1 MKKNLLV
8 LFALI
13 FLTGTSCKEKIDIEK
28 EKEAI
33 KAVFEQEKD
42 GFFRQ
47 NFATMAET
55 WSQEPSSV
63 KIYMSAEGQTK
74 FEGWDA
80 ISKQDRQN
88 VADTTWDRKS
98 VNLTFRNF
106 QINLLDDE
114 AAWVMCEALWEGTYQ
129 GNPMNM
135 VQTRINILEKTG
147 GKWKFT
153 LMAIYNQPQENKITN

>member
-1 MKKNLLV
+1 MKKYLLV

-33 KAVFEQEKD
+33 KAVFEQEKA
-42 GFFRQ
+42 GFFSQ

-55 WSQEPSSV
+55 WIQEPSSV
-63 KIYMSAEGQTK
+63 KVYMYPEGQRK
-74 FEGWDA
+74 YEGWDA
-80 ISKQDRQN
+80 ISQQDQKN

-106 QINLLDDE
+106 QINLLEDE
-114 AAWVMCEALWEGTYQ
+114 AAWVMCEALWEGVYQ
-129 GNPMNM
+129 GNPMNI
-135 VQTRINILEKTG
+135 VQTRINILKKND
-147 GKWKFT
+147 GKWKYA
-153 LMAIYNQPQENKITN
+153 LMAIYNQPQENKQ

>member
-1 MKKNLLV
+1 
-8 LFALI
+8 
-13 FLTGTSCKEKIDIEK
+13 
-28 EKEAI
+28 
-33 KAVFEQEKD
+33 
-42 GFFRQ
+42 
-47 NFATMAET
+47 MAET
-55 WSQEPSSV
+55 WLQEPSSV
-63 KIYMSAEGQTK
+63 KIYMYPEGQIK

-80 ISKQDRQN
+80 ISQQDQKN
-88 VADTTWDRKS
+88 VADTTWGRKL

-153 LMAIYNQPQENKITN
+153 LMAIYNQPQENKP

>member
-1 MKKNLLV
+1 MKKYLLV

-33 KAVFEQEKD
+33 KAVFEQEKA
-42 GFFRQ
+42 GFFSQ
-47 NFATMAET
+47 NFAAMAET
-55 WSQEPSSV
+55 WVQEPSSV
-63 KIYMSAEGQTK
+63 KVYMYPEGQRK

-80 ISKQDRQN
+80 ISQQDQKN

-114 AAWVMCEALWEGTYQ
+114 AAWVMCEALWEGVYQ
-129 GNPMNM
+129 GNPMSM
-135 VQTRINILEKTG
+135 VQTRINILEKID
-147 GKWKFT
+147 GKWKYA
-153 LMAIYNQPQENKITN
+153 LMAIYNQPQENKQ